1 MIIRF
6 GLGHGGATVS
16 GSGSRAPSRA
26 DGGGRSLCGGSG
38 VAEESAPSLK
48 GGHGHCVLVWSKIKS
63 WNLA

>member
-1 MIIRF
+1 MVIRF
-6 GLGHGGATVS
+6 GLGHGGAPVS
-16 GSGSRAPSRA
+16 GSGCRAPSRA
-26 DGGGRSLCGGSG
+26 DGGASSCGGSG